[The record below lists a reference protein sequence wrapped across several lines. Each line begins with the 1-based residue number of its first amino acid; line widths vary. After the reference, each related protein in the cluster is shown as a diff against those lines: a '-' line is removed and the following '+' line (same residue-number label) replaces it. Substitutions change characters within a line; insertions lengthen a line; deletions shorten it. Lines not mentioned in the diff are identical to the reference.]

1 MKGRISMVPL
11 ELGLVA
17 MGMEGATGREKKHRY
32 RRTGGVCH
40 LSISRIFVALNRWIE
55 CPVMAVFL

>member
-1 MKGRISMVPL
+1 MVPL